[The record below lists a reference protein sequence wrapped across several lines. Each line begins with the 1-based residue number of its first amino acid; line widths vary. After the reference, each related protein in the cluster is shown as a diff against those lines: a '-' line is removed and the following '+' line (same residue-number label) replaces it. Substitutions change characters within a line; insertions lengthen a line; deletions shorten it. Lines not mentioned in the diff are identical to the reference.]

1 MSMTAT
7 ILAPTMTTD
16 ELLALPENGMD
27 RWLVRGQLREKPMTV
42 RNRFHSKIMAALC
55 GHLFLWLKKQPLP
68 RGDVLCGEAGVR
80 LSGDPDSTFGIDV
93 VYISADMAQRQT
105 DSTTLLDGV
114 PILAVEILSPSDTT
128 EEVDEKID
136 CYQEA
141 GVPLVWVV
149 DPHDRTILVYR
160 PGAEPQLV
168 TSGQE
173 IADEPHLPG
182 FRLKVAE
189 IFD

>member
-1 MSMTAT
+1 MTAT
-7 ILAPTMTTD
+7 LLAPTMTTV
-16 ELLALPENGMD
+16 ELLALPEDGMD

-42 RNRFHSKIMAALC
+42 RNRFHSKIMATLSRHI
-55 GHLFLWLKKQPLP
+55 GNWLAEQPLP
-68 RGDVLCGEAGVR
+68 HGDVLVGEAGVR
-80 LSGDPDSTFGIDV
+80 LLGDPDSTFGVDI
-93 VYISADMAQRQT
+93 VYISADMANRQT
-105 DSTTLLDGV
+105 DKTTLLDGV

-128 EEVDEKID
+128 EEIDEKID
-136 CYQEA
+136 CYQDA

-182 FRLKVAE
+182 FRLKVAH